1 MGRKRDGVAMSQ
13 SNDMDRLTKELRQAG
28 KFRMAAI
35 KEMRRAAKS
44 TLEACAT
51 MRGEMARDY
60 RAQTQKFLASLAK
73 DVAAHRRATASQIE
87 RTQKFLAS
95 QFKDVAADRRGTAN
109 QIARCKSSRRKA
121 AGPMRAGR
129 QNQVDAIRKR
139 AEELRAAAAL
149 AVTNFASAN
158 EKMAKRQRASL
169 ASDRRKLRTHMA
181 GFLGAIHADQMK
193 AHNIW
198 KSFGLNGGAMGK

>member
-1 MGRKRDGVAMSQ
+1 
-13 SNDMDRLTKELRQAG
+13 
-28 KFRMAAI
+28 MAAI
-35 KEMRRAAKS
+35 KEMRQAAKS

-51 MRGEMARDY
+51 MRGEVARDY

-73 DVAAHRRATASQIE
+73 DVAAHRHATAHQIAQI
-87 RTQKFLAS
+87 QKFLAS

-109 QIARCKSSRRKA
+109 QIARCKNNRRKA
-121 AGPMRAGR
+121 AGPMRTGLR
-129 QNQVDAIRKR
+129 RQVDAIKER
-139 AEELRAAAAL
+139 AEELRSAAAQ

-169 ASDRRKLRTHMA
+169 AVDRRKLRTHVS

-198 KSFGLNGGAMGK
+198 KSFGLNGGAIGK

>member
-1 MGRKRDGVAMSQ
+1 MTQ
-13 SNDMDRLTKELRQAG
+13 SSDMDRLTKDLRQAG

-35 KEMRRAAKS
+35 KEMRQAAKS
-44 TLEACAT
+44 TLKACAT
-51 MRGEMARDY
+51 MRGEVARDY

-73 DVAAHRRATASQIE
+73 DVAAHRHATAHQIAQI
-87 RTQKFLAS
+87 QKFLGS
-95 QFKDVAADRRGTAN
+95 QCKDVTAHRRATEN
-109 QIARCKSSRRKA
+109 QISRFKSSRRKA
-121 AGPMRAGR
+121 ASGMQASLH
-129 QNQVDAIRKR
+129 NQVEAIKKR
-139 AEELRAAAAL
+139 TEELRAAAAQ

-169 ASDRRKLRTHMA
+169 AVDRRKLRTHVS